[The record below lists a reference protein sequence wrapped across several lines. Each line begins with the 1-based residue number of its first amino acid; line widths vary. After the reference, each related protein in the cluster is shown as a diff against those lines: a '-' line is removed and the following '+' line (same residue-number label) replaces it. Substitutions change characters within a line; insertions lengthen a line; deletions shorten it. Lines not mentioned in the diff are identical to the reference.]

1 MIEITTIEQLDAC
14 LEASGDKP
22 LFIFKHSTRC
32 PISSRANVRVRE
44 FIESPPTSGEAA
56 PEIYL
61 LKVVESRAVSNA
73 LAGQLGIMHQSPQL
87 LLIDKGKCTWHT
99 SHHNINAR
107 NIEKAIQSAA
117 AVEAPEISGLRTPEG
132 PPFWC
137 VENPRPPTQ
146 RVPSGAGSASAS
158 SDKRRSRDVSR
169 GAATSSGRAVRL
181 GSKS

>member
-1 MIEITTIEQLDAC
+1 MRVDMIEITTIEQLDAC

-32 PISSRANVRVRE
+32 PISSGANARVAKFLLSIEDENLPE
-44 FIESPPTSGEAA
+44 F
-56 PEIYL
+56 YL

-107 NIEKAIQSAA
+107 NIEKALQSAA
-117 AVEAPEISGLRTPEG
+117 TTEG
-132 PPFWC
+132 P
-137 VENPRPPTQ
+137 
-146 RVPSGAGSASAS
+146 
-158 SDKRRSRDVSR
+158 
-169 GAATSSGRAVRL
+169 
-181 GSKS
+181 